1 MRLLPSR
8 SSVPVPRPR
17 TKAMLTPRVILFGPF
32 TAHLDSG
39 ELRRDGHKIRLQ
51 AQPFNLLVMLLE
63 RPGEVVS
70 RDQIREKLWPA
81 DTFVDFDHSL
91 GTAINKIRSA
101 LNDSAETPR
110 FVETLPKRGYR
121 FVVDVRQA
129 PTSASN
135 VSVAFPEFATVP
147 PAPAVPTRIP
157 DATATVQASPRPARS
172 RLVLACSALLIALF
186 VFGFYAWHQSR
197 RASASSPI
205 RSLAVLP
212 LENLSSNPEE
222 EFFANG
228 MTDELI
234 TNLAKIRSLH
244 VISRTS
250 VLRYRGT
257 HKPVSEIA
265 RELGVDGIV
274 EGTILRSGGKVR
286 ITAQLIQA
294 STDQHLW
301 AEEYDRDTQD
311 VLALQAEVARGIA
324 QSIHVRLT
332 PREQSQL
339 TGTPTFNPAIEEL
352 YWKGVYFINK
362 TTLPDFKRADEYFQQ
377 MLQKDPLSA
386 RAWTGVAMAAHH
398 SGMWGAFDE
407 FPRAKT
413 AALKAISLD
422 DSLAEAHAE
431 LGMLS
436 YVYDWN
442 IAEAEHELRHAIE
455 LNPNYARTHIYYAL
469 MLSHTGR
476 SQEGLEEIER
486 ARRLDPLSP
495 FTVGIAGNVSFA
507 ARKYDDALRALQ
519 FALQIEPEDPMA
531 HVRMAWSW
539 QEKGEFERAIE
550 EFRLSSLPE
559 SRVSPDRDEIFHRLS
574 AAYAA
579 RGANGYWREM
589 LAIALERYKPGAHY
603 GTEDIAA
610 FYARLGEADKAL
622 DWLEKGYAV
631 HDPYMMFWMVTS
643 PAYDPFRSHPR
654 FQKLLLELN
663 LPAHS

>member
-1 MRLLPSR
+1 
-8 SSVPVPRPR
+8 
-17 TKAMLTPRVILFGPF
+17 MLTPRVILFGPF
-32 TAHLDSG
+32 AAHLDSG
-39 ELRRDGHKIRLQ
+39 ELRRAGHKIRLQ

-70 RDQIREKLWPA
+70 RDQIRERLWPA

-91 GTAINKIRSA
+91 GAAINKIRSA
-101 LNDSAETPR
+101 LNDSAEVPR

-121 FVVDVRQA
+121 FVADVREA
-129 PTSASN
+129 PITSSN
-135 VSVAFPEFATVP
+135 VSMVVGEPPPELP
-147 PAPAVPTRIP
+147 PPAVPTRVP
-157 DATATVQASPRPARS
+157 AAVAVVHASPRPARS
-172 RLVLACSALLIALF
+172 RLLLTCSTILIVLVI
-186 VFGFYAWHQSR
+186 FGSYAWHQSR

-234 TNLAKIRSLH
+234 TNLAKIRSLR

-250 VLRYRGT
+250 ILRYRGM
-257 HKPVSEIA
+257 HRPVSEIA
-265 RELGVDGIV
+265 RELAVDGIV

-301 AEEYDRDTQD
+301 AEEYERETPD
-311 VLALQAEVARGIA
+311 VLALQTEVARGIA
-324 QSIHVRLT
+324 ESIHVRLT

-339 TGTPTFNPAIEEL
+339 AGTPTFDPAIEEL

-362 TTLPDFKRADEYFQQ
+362 TTVPDFKRADEYFQQ
-377 MLQKDPLSA
+377 MLEKDPSSA

-442 IAEAEHELRHAIE
+442 IAEAERELRRAVD
-455 LNPNYARTHIYYAL
+455 LNPNYARTHVYYAL
-469 MLSHTGR
+469 MLSHIGR
-476 SQEGLEEIER
+476 SQEGIEEIER

-495 FTVGIAGNVSFA
+495 FTVGIAGNVYFA
-507 ARKYDDALRALQ
+507 VRKYDDAVRALQ
-519 FALQIEPEDPMA
+519 FALQIEPQDQMA
-531 HVRMAWSW
+531 HARMAWIW
-539 QEKGEFERAIE
+539 QEKAEYEKAIE
-550 EFRLSSLPE
+550 ELRLSSSPE
-559 SRVSPDRDEIFHRLS
+559 SRDSPDGKKTFHRL
-574 AAYAA
+574 ADAYAA

-589 LAIALERYKPGAHY
+589 LALALERYKPGAHY

-610 FYARLGEADKAL
+610 LYSRLGEEDKAL

-631 HDPYMMFWMVTS
+631 HDPYTMFWIVTS
-643 PAYDPFRSHPR
+643 SAYDPLRSHPR
-654 FQKLLLELN
+654 FQKLLRELN
-663 LPAHS
+663 LAAQT

>member
-1 MRLLPSR
+1 
-8 SSVPVPRPR
+8 
-17 TKAMLTPRVILFGPF
+17 MLMPRVILFGRF
-32 TAHLDSG
+32 AAHLDSG

-51 AQPFNLLVMLLE
+51 AQPFDLLVMLLD

-70 RDQIREKLWPA
+70 REEIRNRLWPA

-101 LNDSAETPR
+101 LNDSADAPR

-121 FVVDVRQA
+121 FVAEVRGA
-129 PTSASN
+129 RVPASN
-135 VSVAFPEFATVP
+135 LSG
-147 PAPAVPTRIP
+147 AVPESTPEPPPTALPMQIP
-157 DATATVQASPRPARS
+157 DSAAATQALPRPARS

-186 VFGFYAWHQSR
+186 VFGSYAWHQTR

-398 SGMWGAFDE
+398 SGMWGTFDA

-442 IAEAEHELRHAIE
+442 IAEAEREFRRAID

-476 SQEGLEEIER
+476 SQEGIEEIER

-495 FTVGIAGNVSFA
+495 FTVGIAGNVYFA
-507 ARKYDDALRALQ
+507 VRKYDDALRALQ

-550 EFRLSSLPE
+550 EFRLSSPPE
-559 SRVSPDRDEIFHRLS
+559 SRVPPDRDKTFQRLT

-589 LAIALERYKPGAHY
+589 LATALERYKPGAHY

-643 PAYDPFRSHPR
+643 SAYDPLRSHPR
-654 FQKLLLELN
+654 FQKLLRELN

>member
-1 MRLLPSR
+1 
-8 SSVPVPRPR
+8 
-17 TKAMLTPRVILFGPF
+17 MLTPRVILFGPF

-121 FVVDVRQA
+121 FVADVREA
-129 PTSASN
+129 PTPASN
-135 VSVAFPEFATVP
+135 VSVAVPEFATVP

-172 RLVLACSALLIALF
+172 RLLLACSALAIAFLIL
-186 VFGFYAWHQSR
+186 GSYAWHQSR

-212 LENLSSNPEE
+212 LENLSSNADE

-228 MTDELI
+228 LTDELI
-234 TNLAKIRSLH
+234 TNLAKISSLR

-250 VLRYRGT
+250 VLRYRGM
-257 HKPVSEIA
+257 HKPVAQIA
-265 RELGVDGIV
+265 KELGVDGIV
-274 EGTILRSGGKVR
+274 EGTILRAGGKVR

-301 AEEYDRDTQD
+301 AEEYERDTQD

-324 QSIHVRLT
+324 QSIHIRLT

-339 TGTPTFNPAIEEL
+339 AGTPAFDPAIEEL

-398 SGMWGAFDE
+398 SGMWGTFDA

-422 DSLAEAHAE
+422 DSLAEAHTE

-442 IAEAEHELRHAIE
+442 IAEAEHELRRAIG

-495 FTVGIAGNVSFA
+495 FTVGIAGNVYFA
-507 ARKYDDALRALQ
+507 ARKYDDAIRALQ
-519 FALQIEPEDPMA
+519 FALQIEPQDQMA
-531 HVRMAWSW
+531 HARLAWNW
-539 QEKGEFERAIE
+539 QAKGEYAKAIDE
-550 EFRLSSLPE
+550 LRLSHP
-559 SRVSPDRDEIFHRLS
+559 PDARNLLGGDKTYNRLKD
-574 AAYAA
+574 AYAA
-579 RGANGYWREM
+579 HGASGYLRES
-589 LAIALERYKPGAHY
+589 LAVALEGHKPGAHY
-603 GTEDIAA
+603 GTDSIAA
-610 FYARLGEADKAL
+610 LYAQLGESDKAI
-622 DWLEKGYAV
+622 DWLEEGYAV
-631 HDPYMMFWMVTS
+631 HDPFVFFWIAVL
-643 PAYDPFRSHPR
+643 PDYDSLRSQPR
-654 FQKLLLELN
+654 FQKLLRDLN
-663 LPAHS
+663 LPSHS

>member
-1 MRLLPSR
+1 
-8 SSVPVPRPR
+8 
-17 TKAMLTPRVILFGPF
+17 MLTPRVILFGPF
-32 TAHLDSG
+32 AAHLDSG
-39 ELRRDGHKIRLQ
+39 ELRREGHKIRLQ

-70 RDQIREKLWPA
+70 REQIRGKLWPA

-101 LNDSAETPR
+101 LNDSAEAPR

-121 FVVDVRQA
+121 FVADVREA
-129 PTSASN
+129 PIPAGN
-135 VSVAFPEFATVP
+135 VSEAVRESAPELPP
-147 PAPAVPTRIP
+147 PALPTRVP
-157 DATATVQASPRPARS
+157 AAVVATQASPRPGRS
-172 RLVLACSALLIALF
+172 RLLLVCSALLIVLLTL
-186 VFGFYAWHQSR
+186 GSYAWHQSR

-234 TNLAKIRSLH
+234 TNLAKISSLH

-250 VLRYRGT
+250 VLRYRGM
-257 HKPVSEIA
+257 HRPVSEIA

-286 ITAQLIQA
+286 ITAQLIRA

-301 AEEYDRDTQD
+301 AEEYERDTHD
-311 VLALQAEVARGIA
+311 VLALQADVARGIA

-339 TGTPTFNPAIEEL
+339 SGTPTFDPAIEEL

-398 SGMWGAFDE
+398 SGMWGVFDAF
-407 FPRAKT
+407 PLAKT

-442 IAEAEHELRHAIE
+442 IAEAERELRRAID

-476 SQEGLEEIER
+476 SQEGLDEIER

-495 FTVGIAGNVSFA
+495 FTVGIAGNVYFA
-507 ARKYDDALRALQ
+507 VRKYDDAIRALQ
-519 FALQIEPEDPMA
+519 FALQIEPQDQMA
-531 HVRMAWSW
+531 HARLAWNW
-539 QEKGEFERAIE
+539 QAKGEYAKAIDE
-550 EFRLSSLPE
+550 LRLSYPADARNLLGG
-559 SRVSPDRDEIFHRLS
+559 DKIYTRLKD
-574 AAYAA
+574 AYAA
-579 RGANGYWREM
+579 HGANGYLRES
-589 LAIALERYKPGAHY
+589 LAIALAGHKPGAHY
-603 GTEDIAA
+603 GTDSIAA
-610 FYARLGEADKAL
+610 LYAQLGESDKAL
-622 DWLEKGYAV
+622 DWLEQGYAV
-631 HDPYMMFWMVTS
+631 HDPFVFFWIAVL
-643 PAYDPFRSHPR
+643 PDYDSLRSHPR
-654 FQKLLLELN
+654 FQKLLRELN
-663 LPAHS
+663 LPAHT

>member
-1 MRLLPSR
+1 
-8 SSVPVPRPR
+8 
-17 TKAMLTPRVILFGPF
+17 MLMPRVILFGRF
-32 TAHLDSG
+32 AAHLDSG
-39 ELRRDGHKIRLQ
+39 ELRRDGHKIRQQ
-51 AQPFNLLVMLLE
+51 AQPFDLLVMLLD

-70 RDQIREKLWPA
+70 REEIRNRLWPA

-101 LNDSAETPR
+101 LNDSAEAPR

-121 FVVDVRQA
+121 FVADVHESPVA
-129 PTSASN
+129 SSN
-135 VSVAFPEFATVP
+135 VSVVVAESAPEAP
-147 PAPAVPTRIP
+147 PPVLPTRVP
-157 DATATVQASPRPARS
+157 AAVAVVHASPQPARS
-172 RLVLACSALLIALF
+172 RLLLACSALLIVLL
-186 VFGFYAWHQSR
+186 VFGSYAWHQSR
-197 RASASSPI
+197 RASASSPV

-212 LENLSSNPEE
+212 LENLSSNSEE

-234 TNLAKIRSLH
+234 TNPAKIRSLR

-250 VLRYRGT
+250 ILRYRGM

-301 AEEYDRDTQD
+301 AEEYERETPD

-324 QSIHVRLT
+324 ESIHVRLT

-339 TGTPTFNPAIEEL
+339 AGTPTFDPAIEEL

-398 SGMWGAFDE
+398 SGMWGTFDA

-442 IAEAEHELRHAIE
+442 IAEAERELRRAVD
-455 LNPNYARTHIYYAL
+455 LNPNYARTHVYYAL
-469 MLSHTGR
+469 MLSHIGR
-476 SQEGLEEIER
+476 SQEGIEEIER

-495 FTVGIAGNVSFA
+495 FTVGIAGNVYFA
-507 ARKYDDALRALQ
+507 VRKYDDAVRALQ
-519 FALQIEPEDPMA
+519 FALQIEPQDQMA
-531 HVRMAWSW
+531 HARMAWIW
-539 QEKGEFERAIE
+539 QEKAEYEKAIE
-550 EFRLSSLPE
+550 ELRLSSSPE
-559 SRVSPDRDEIFHRLS
+559 SRDSPDGKKTFHRL
-574 AAYAA
+574 ADAYAA

-589 LAIALERYKPGAHY
+589 LALALERYKPGAHY

-610 FYARLGEADKAL
+610 LYSRLGEEDKAL

-631 HDPYMMFWMVTS
+631 HDPYTMFWIVTS
-643 PAYDPFRSHPR
+643 SAYDPLRSHPR
-654 FQKLLLELN
+654 FQKLLRELN
-663 LPAHS
+663 LSAQT